1 MPRSWSW
8 PLTYLR
14 AGSSRTVAATTA
26 VALALAVGSAT
37 VLLDRAVDWELQA
50 AVRKQVPFTVLAV
63 LEHGSLDIDEEAQIS
78 ADLLGFG
85 GVEASAYCD
94 VQYVYVGR
102 TMSSLTSQAVLA
114 KAVSVHEAALF
125 GSTLGDHINL
135 GEPGMTAATV
145 WAERVRGPDFVG
157 SEVVMVGTTGER
169 DPASGAPVALRIVG
183 LDPRPGLRV
192 GLWAP
197 VTVPAASLETPKYRI
212 LGVRADPAYSPAV
225 TRYLE
230 QQQLDGELHDF
241 GAIEVMLR
249 SAAEELSFVWW
260 ATSVI
265 ALLVSIV
272 IFLTTSSVA
281 RMVRTYDL
289 AMLRVIGISGRDLA
303 AGPYTESVVQGGV
316 AGIVGGLVA
325 CLGIYWG
332 LPLFFAVDLSA
343 YWVVPAAAIAVAVVI
358 SVGLC
363 AVTYRRS
370 LARLPLDVLRS
381 E

>member
-1 MPRSWSW
+1 
-8 PLTYLR
+8 
-14 AGSSRTVAATTA
+14 
-26 VALALAVGSAT
+26 
-37 VLLDRAVDWELQA
+37 
-50 AVRKQVPFTVLAV
+50 
-63 LEHGSLDIDEEAQIS
+63 
-78 ADLLGFG
+78 
-85 GVEASAYCD
+85 
-94 VQYVYVGR
+94 
-102 TMSSLTSQAVLA
+102 MSSLTSQAVLA

-125 GSTLGDHINL
+125 VSTLGDHINL
-135 GEPGMTAATV
+135 AEPGMTAATV

-197 VTVPAASLETPKYRI
+197 VTVPAGSLETPKYRI

-260 ATSVI
+260 ATAVI

-303 AGPYTESVVQGGV
+303 AGPLHRVRCTRGCGGHCRRPGRMLGHLLGAATVLRGRSARVLGCSGSGDSGGGGHLCRPLRGDLPQEPGTV
-316 AGIVGGLVA
+316 AARCAPLGVGRGDSPVGVTYGLVK
-325 CLGIYWG
+325 GI
-332 LPLFFAVDLSA
+332 
-343 YWVVPAAAIAVAVVI
+343 
-358 SVGLC
+358 
-363 AVTYRRS
+363 
-370 LARLPLDVLRS
+370 
-381 E
+381 